1 MSFHKLSMTNS
12 NWQKRLVWILKANL
26 ITWSFNSLLFVVLV
40 FSGSNMASLA
50 FSGYFSKITLLET
63 GVSFLIGG
71 AIAFS
76 GSVLP
81 NKAKEYA
88 LKSDERWSIEKLRK
102 NEKRANK
109 YIIFA
114 IIMLIESIVV
124 SFFGA

>member
-1 MSFHKLSMTNS
+1 MTS
-12 NWQKRLVWILKANL
+12 LHWQKQLIWVLKANL
-26 ITWSFNSLLFVVLV
+26 IIWTANIFLFAILV
-40 FSGSNMASLA
+40 FSGSEVINLA

-71 AIAFS
+71 AFAFS

-81 NKAKEYA
+81 SKAKEYA

-102 NEKRANK
+102 SEKRANK
-109 YIIFA
+109 YIILA
-114 IIMLIESIVV
+114 IIMLIESIII